1 MADTIWGPGYNLE
14 DRVRLSEL
22 RVFQFNIWPFDFWS
36 LSLLR
41 DVNIRTHQ
49 VWSFGA
55 SHAWDCLSVSGYLG
69 LYVYGS
75 APPSTKKWSDK
86 RQAKTK
92 MLHSGPLYC
101 TITLRLCKVKCQG
114 QLCEMVRFTLSNDQ
128 NMQILGV
135 CIPVV
140 PHSTGYHVF
149 NLFYEFIFK
158 RLILL

>member
-75 APPSTKKWSDK
+75 APPPQKNGPINVKQKPKCYTAAPFIAPLHCDFVRSNVKVNCAKWLDLHWVTTKICKFWESVYTCCASLYRLSCFWS
-86 RQAKTK
+86 
-92 MLHSGPLYC
+92 
-101 TITLRLCKVKCQG
+101 ILRVH
-114 QLCEMVRFTLSNDQ
+114 F
-128 NMQILGV
+128 
-135 CIPVV
+135 
-140 PHSTGYHVF
+140 
-149 NLFYEFIFK
+149 
-158 RLILL
+158 